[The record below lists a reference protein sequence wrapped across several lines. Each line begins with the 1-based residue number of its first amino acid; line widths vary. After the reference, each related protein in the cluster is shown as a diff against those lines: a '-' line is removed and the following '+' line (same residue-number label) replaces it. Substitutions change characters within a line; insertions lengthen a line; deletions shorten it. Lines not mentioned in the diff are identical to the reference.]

1 MRFKP
6 PGSRFMET
14 TEKDLERAEAAMNQ
28 ARHSGVAV
36 AARYDRRVGRIVVT
50 LDSGLELAFPP
61 RLAEGLKGAGVEA
74 LSRIEISPSGL
85 GLHWPALDA
94 VLFVPGL
101 IEGTFGSKAWMA
113 REMGAKGGRTR
124 SSAKAEAARQNGKR
138 GGRPRKTAN
147 G

>member
-1 MRFKP
+1 MLGASKTQAD
-6 PGSRFMET
+6 GLTS
-14 TEKDLERAEAAMNQ
+14 AMMQ
-28 ARHSGVAV
+28 TRHAGVAV

-50 LDSGLELAFPP
+50 LDTGLELSFPP
-61 RLAEGLKGAGVEA
+61 RLAEGLQGAGVEA

-94 VLFVPGL
+94 GLFVPGL
-101 IEGTFGSKAWMA
+101 IEKTFGSKAWMA
-113 REMGAKGGRTR
+113 KEMWAKGGRTR

-138 GGRPRKTAN
+138 GGRPRKTAI

>member
-1 MRFKP
+1 
-6 PGSRFMET
+6 MET

-94 VLFVPGL
+94 DLFVPGL